1 MRRGPLGEAGN
12 TARLHLEAGGTA
24 IARRTRVGGCKLTWS
39 VSLVQIAAVGL
50 APKIQY
56 QVYLAESDQ
65 APFGRLVPLAVFK
78 TNLDGGG
85 IVQVIGPLKRLAAR
99 GSSAPASSR
108 RFLILTELQD

>member
-1 MRRGPLGEAGN
+1 MPDAH
-12 TARLHLEAGGTA
+12 ASVA
-24 IARRTRVGGCKLTWS
+24 VKLTWS
-39 VSLVQIAAVGL
+39 VSRVQIAAVGL

-65 APFGRLVPLAVFK
+65 AFRKTRTSGIK

-99 GSSAPASSR
+99 GSAAPASSR
-108 RFLILTELQD
+108 RFLILTELQDPSQVALRQSNASSGR